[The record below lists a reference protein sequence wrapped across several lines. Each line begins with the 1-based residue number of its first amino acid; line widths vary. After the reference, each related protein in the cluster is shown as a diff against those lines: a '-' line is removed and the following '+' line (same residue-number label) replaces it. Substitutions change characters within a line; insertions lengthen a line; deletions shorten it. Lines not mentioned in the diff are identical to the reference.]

1 MKPPVRGGATPTF
14 RHAPLASRGGSH
26 ARRLAIGRAVVK
38 QLQIAELDVQRLR
51 IGRLEV
57 AEQLVAPPNPT

>member
-1 MKPPVRGGATPTF
+1 
-14 RHAPLASRGGSH
+14 
-26 ARRLAIGRAVVK
+26 VVK